1 MVTHDAPE
9 LEPRQNNAA
18 TANDPQ
24 RDHQPAEDNPPHEFE
39 SRLNG
44 KRSIGSWLVSAAVV
58 IWLGVLLLTIEPVN
72 PSNPSDEMRTGSE
85 EPMPRGMPRPNP
97 AIGAAGIETASSPG
111 IDLRRPGLIA
121 TTQRN
126 AAPIFELPDIDG
138 GTATLRDYTGQV
150 LLLNFWATW
159 CLPCRAEMPWFI
171 DFQTAFRDEGFRV
184 LGVSLDE
191 PGWSAIR
198 PFLERQP
205 VNYLIALADTPE
217 RLLPFGLINILPT
230 TWLIDRNGRIAAEHV
245 GLVRRDEIE
254 AEIDQL
260 LNE

>member
-1 MVTHDAPE
+1 MIDIISLTP
-9 LEPRQNNAA
+9 
-18 TANDPQ
+18 
-24 RDHQPAEDNPPHEFE
+24 
-39 SRLNG
+39 SRIRL
-44 KRSIGSWLVSAAVV
+44 WALA
-58 IWLGVLLLTIEPVN
+58 VLLL
-72 PSNPSDEMRTGSE
+72 
-85 EPMPRGMPRPNP
+85 
-97 AIGAAGIETASSPG
+97 
-111 IDLRRPGLIA
+111 LIA
-121 TTQRN
+121 CSSLSRTTMMAEDFQVTL
-126 AAPIFELPDIDG
+126 FSG
-138 GTATLRDYTGQV
+138 GNF
-150 LLLNFWATW
+150 LLSDQIEKKSVVLNFWYPS
-159 CLPCRAEMPWFI
+159 CPPCRAEMPWFI
-171 DFQTAFRDEGFRV
+171 DFQTAFRNEGFRV

>member
-1 MVTHDAPE
+1 MRKLGLFMLGLALLLSPPLSAADAP
-9 LEPRQNNAA
+9 PKFAV
-18 TANDPQ
+18 
-24 RDHQPAEDNPPHEFE
+24 HPAPKPLPEIQFQDSEGRTFTLADF
-39 SRLNG
+39 RG
-44 KRSIGSWLVSAAVV
+44 KL
-58 IWLGVLLLTIEPVN
+58 VLLNL
-72 PSNPSDEMRTGSE
+72 
-85 EPMPRGMPRPNP
+85 
-97 AIGAAGIETASSPG
+97 
-111 IDLRRPGLIA
+111 
-121 TTQRN
+121 
-126 AAPIFELPDIDG
+126 
-138 GTATLRDYTGQV
+138 
-150 LLLNFWATW
+150 WATW